1 MNSIKFAPFKQ
12 TVSSLLVTTY
22 LCTTMLYGAEARAA
36 ADVSAV
42 SATSGLS
49 LAFEVV
55 VSGASAGAS
64 VGAAASAAVA
74 IPAALAVSGAVL
86 IVKTIEVSARGTFFV
101 LERASD
107 GAVVSLQ
114 VSGRLG
120 ESVVIGVGTEV
131 VVTVISTGAVLSAA
145 GQAFTFFPNATGR
158 NLLHNERVTY

>member
-1 MNSIKFAPFKQ
+1 MNLINRTSIKK
-12 TVSSLLVTTY
+12 TVSVLLVTTY
-22 LCTTMLYGAEARAA
+22 LCGTTLYSASANAA
-36 ADVSAV
+36 ADASAV

-64 VGAAASAAVA
+64 VVGAASAAVA

-107 GAVVSLQ
+107 GVQISLQ
-114 VSGRLG
+114 LSERLA
-120 ESVVIGVGTEV
+120 ETVVIGVGTAV

-158 NLLHNERVTY
+158 TLLHNERISY